1 MKILA
6 RLFAASLPVIVLG
19 QAAMGCN
26 DPVPPIPKGA
36 VRFKVET
43 ITPPLK
49 DASGKTIS
57 CTINGNELKM
67 GIVDGN
73 GHTPVDEE
81 QGPYRVSCRVAA
93 DGSFAGSL
101 AGPRTSSTSLS
112 FEIAGKAVA
121 GGEASMTQVSFADS
135 QFGSYQANPP
145 SSCTVSL
152 STAAGDNALAVTS
165 GRIWGKFSCPRVS
178 IVDATDTSSCAVV
191 EGYFVFEN
199 CDE

>member
-1 MKILA
+1 MKTLVRHA
-6 RLFAASLPVIVLG
+6 VASVPLFVLG
-19 QAAMGCN
+19 SAVIGCN
-26 DPVPPIPKGA
+26 DPVPPTPKGA
-36 VRFKVET
+36 VKLGVTT
-43 ITPPLK
+43 ISPPLK

-81 QGPYRVSCRVAA
+81 QGPYRVTCRVAA
-93 DGSFAGSL
+93 DGSFNASL
-101 AGPRTSSTSLS
+101 SGPRTASTTLS
-112 FEIAGKAVA
+112 FEIQGKAVQ
-121 GGEASMTQVSFADS
+121 GGDAQGTQVSFADS

-152 STAAGDNALAVTS
+152 STAGGDNALAVTS
-165 GRIWGKFSCPRVS
+165 GRIWGKFTCPRLS
-178 IVDATDTSSCAVV
+178 IVDATDTSSCATT
-191 EGYFVFEN
+191 GYFVFEN